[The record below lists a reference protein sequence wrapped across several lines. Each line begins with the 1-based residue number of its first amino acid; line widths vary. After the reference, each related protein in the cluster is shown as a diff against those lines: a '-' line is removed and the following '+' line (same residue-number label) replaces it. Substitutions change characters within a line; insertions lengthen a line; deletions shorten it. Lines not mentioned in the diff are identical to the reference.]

1 MHRLDTQTRHAGLWP
16 IVHLTVRSVY
26 MKVGESVSAQ
36 NRNFIVY
43 QINTENMKDV
53 KVSEILSKS
62 KRNTVV
68 WAIAS
73 PRKMVCFHG
82 FLGSG
87 SSQDFLAVGGDGD
100 GDGDGD
106 QSSDVFVPFM
116 LDLVLSPQQRNACGN
131 AMAVKN
137 EVSATMKAVLQR
149 LDVCFLLDM
158 RSNSLTH

>member
-26 MKVGESVSAQ
+26 MELGESVSAQ

-68 WAIAS
+68 SAIAS

-87 SSQDFLAVGGDGD
+87 SSQD
-100 GDGDGD
+100 
-106 QSSDVFVPFM
+106 
-116 LDLVLSPQQRNACGN
+116 
-131 AMAVKN
+131 
-137 EVSATMKAVLQR
+137 LQR
-149 LDVCFLLDM
+149 PTVPLGRL
-158 RSNSLTH
+158 R